1 MKIRDTV
8 PVFFGLVICCYK
20 AYSQMPTGLQVFP
33 PAVMISVQTGLKTAN
48 AFAENLAAR
57 NFLNAVK
64 SMASSIAPFLSVI
77 GSLLSIY
84 RNLKGNKSPSPELQ
98 AIKKLY
104 ETVNARF
111 DNMETRFKDI
121 QNEIQWGQAIAP
133 VLDCEIEVR
142 TLLKRFQDLF
152 QNPPPDVEGQRNILL
167 ERYNSKCSDSLYYSI
182 INDTGIQIGYS
193 TNIVLEGMVHLAYDR
208 TKIRNFMISLV
219 GMMYKAATLDLI
231 FINFRTPLNYN
242 YTVMQW
248 TKRFEEIQKKMLQTD
263 NEVVS
268 HWYFQAEEDVKKITS
283 ENISLNN
290 KNLMISL
297 YHFLTTKY
305 YWRDWLVVVYNPII
319 GGDAHHVWECGGFYK
334 PRYYNRNLLISSV
347 DKSKPPINKNIA
359 QSKINSLS
367 KTCRTLFEQ
376 DYRTFSNAGTI
387 FSWFSPDVKT
397 QCSPFASAGV
407 IGIGHDVWYQ
417 APNARFILRDLEICR
432 YHIHMFG

>member
-48 AFAENLAAR
+48 AFAENLAVG

-64 SMASSIAPFLSVI
+64 SMASSIAPFLSI
-77 GSLLSIY
+77 IESLLSIY

-133 VLDCEIEVR
+133 LLDCETKVR
-142 TLLKRFQDLF
+142 TLLKRFHDLF

-182 INDTGIQIGYS
+182 INDTGIQIGYY
-193 TNIVLEGMVHLAYDR
+193 TNILLEGMVHLAYDR

-231 FINFRTPLNYN
+231 FINFRTPQNYN
-242 YTVMQW
+242 YTVMRW

-263 NEVVS
+263 TEVVS
-268 HWYFQAEEDVKKITS
+268 HWYFQADEDVKKITS

-347 DKSKPPINKNIA
+347 DNGKPPINK
-359 QSKINSLS
+359 
-367 KTCRTLFEQ
+367 T
-376 DYRTFSNAGTI
+376 
-387 FSWFSPDVKT
+387 
-397 QCSPFASAGV
+397 
-407 IGIGHDVWYQ
+407 
-417 APNARFILRDLEICR
+417 
-432 YHIHMFG
+432 